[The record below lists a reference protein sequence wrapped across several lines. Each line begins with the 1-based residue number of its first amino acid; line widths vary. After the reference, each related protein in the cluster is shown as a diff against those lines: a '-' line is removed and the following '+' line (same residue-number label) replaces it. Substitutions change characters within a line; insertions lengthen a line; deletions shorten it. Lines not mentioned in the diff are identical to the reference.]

1 MSLSAWTVS
10 KWGCF
15 QVSGY
20 DSYAT
25 LAVTNFKFKQNK
37 PLEIRAIMFPHNSRT
52 WKDMQCVQAAR
63 EHAQV
68 IQSGINIIINNGY
81 FVIDMVVIIK

>member
-1 MSLSAWTVS
+1 
-10 KWGCF
+10 
-15 QVSGY
+15 
-20 DSYAT
+20 
-25 LAVTNFKFKQNK
+25 
-37 PLEIRAIMFPHNSRT
+37 
-52 WKDMQCVQAAR
+52 MQCVQAAR